1 MANISIN
8 TNPTGRSPD
17 KKFFFGRQTKSLDLT
32 RPKYN
37 KIGKEKDYSDFLKF
51 YTNFHAK
58 LIYHRIATVLCFV

>member
-51 YTNFHAK
+51 YTK
-58 LIYHRIATVLCFV
+58 Y